1 MKLNNE
7 YIEKL
12 KNVDLEWDFEY
23 FEFLDGDD
31 EPGLYLL
38 RGEDA
43 KTWKKAK
50 GWSEENIEEN
60 SSIEFSQTEIAEIQS
75 NAISNESCPEH
86 DKILLDHLLN
96 LM

>member
-12 KNVDLEWDFEY
+12 KNVDLEWDFEDY
-23 FEFLDGDD
+23 EFLDGDD

-43 KTWKKAK
+43 KTWKK
-50 GWSEENIEEN
+50 S
-60 SSIEFSQTEIAEIQS
+60 
-75 NAISNESCPEH
+75 
-86 DKILLDHLLN
+86 
-96 LM
+96 